1 MPKNCERSTSCPSAL
16 SREHASEGDGA
27 RDLNNF
33 HRPSCWHADAA
44 RKREREIEIESERA
58 RARERESERA
68 RERESDRARERE
80 QERL

>member
-33 HRPSCWHADAA
+33 HGPSCWHADAA